1 MQLHLIVL
9 KILRTEGSILINWL
23 KNISMENKNFL
34 YNLYYDWWKN
44 IDKFIFSLILLLFFI
59 GLFFS
64 LTSTS
69 LLVSDKLDTND
80 YSFFFKHLIF
90 ILLGII
96 TIFFLSS
103 IKQEKLLKFSSII
116 FIISLISL
124 ILVPV
129 IGIEVKGSKRWI
141 DLYFLPRFQ
150 PIELVKP
157 FLIIFIS
164 LILSSEKYSN
174 IYLKY
179 FFTFLITLL
188 VALLLAVQPDIGQ
201 TLLVFFSWSIL
212 IFTSGISIVFLLILF
227 LLLIFV
233 FSYLVFFVPKFEYI
247 KNRLVSFFNS
257 ETGTQNF
264 QSDKAIDSITSGGFF
279 GKGIGE
285 GTLKNRVPEAHTD
298 YIISVISEEFGVIAI
313 ILILLLFLIFIYSVF
328 KKVYFENEEKIKL
341 ILVGCIS
348 LILMQAMIH
357 IGVNIRLFPTTG
369 MTLPFI
375 SYGGSSI
382 ISISI
387 LSGIILNL
395 TKRKIN

>member
-1 MQLHLIVL
+1 ME
-9 KILRTEGSILINWL
+9 KRSIY
-23 KNISMENKNFL
+23 S
-34 YNLYYDWWKN
+34 LYYEWWKN
-44 IDKFIFSLILLLFFI
+44 IDKFIFLLIILLFVT

-64 LTSTS
+64 LVSTS
-69 LLVSDKLDTND
+69 LIVSDKLDTND
-80 YSFFFKHLIF
+80 YSFFFKHLFFIF
-90 ILLGII
+90 LGII
-96 TIFFLSS
+96 IIFFLSS
-103 IKQEKLLKFSSII
+103 VSQEKLLKFSIII
-116 FIISLISL
+116 FLFSLIFL
-124 ILVPV
+124 FLVPI

-141 DLYFLPRFQ
+141 DLYLLPRFQ

-157 FLIIFIS
+157 FLIISIS
-164 LILSSEKYSN
+164 LILSSQKYNN

-179 FFTFLITLL
+179 AFSFLITLFI
-188 VALLLAVQPDIGQ
+188 ALLLAMQPDIGQ
-201 TLLVFFSWSIL
+201 TLLIFFIWLIL
-212 IFTSGISIVFLLILF
+212 IFTSGISMIFLIILF
-227 LLLIFV
+227 LVLILIF
-233 FSYLVFFVPKFEYI
+233 FYLVFFVPKFVYI
-247 KNRLVSFFNS
+247 KNRLLSFFDT
-257 ETGTQNF
+257 ETGTHNF
-264 QSDKAIDSITSGGFF
+264 QSDKAIESIISGGYF

-328 KKVYFENEEKIKL
+328 KKVYLENDERTKL
-341 ILVGCIS
+341 ILVGSIS

-395 TKRKIN
+395 TKRKVD